1 MPTSVHIPDQLLQQ
15 ADQRARALGISRNRL
30 IVRALA
36 RELQQG
42 SEWSRGFFERLRGL
56 DEQTAGAAEDMLSA
70 IRRGRRSKLPAQF

>member
-36 RELQQG
+36 RELREG
-42 SEWSRGFFERLRGL
+42 SEWSQGFIEQLRTIDDDTTAAV
-56 DEQTAGAAEDMLSA
+56 DEMLAA
-70 IRRGRRSKLPAQF
+70 IRRSRRSKAPKQL